1 MDVKN
6 MVILVNKET
15 DEAIGTEEKMKAHDK
30 ENGKWHRA
38 ISVFIFND
46 KGETM
51 MQQRDKKKYH
61 SGEKWSNTCCSH
73 PMPGESVIDSA
84 HRRLMEEM
92 GFSCKLK
99 NAFMFKYEAD
109 VGKGLTEK
117 EYDYIFFGRFN
128 GEPKPNSDEVSE
140 YKWMGLQELT
150 SDISKNPDSY
160 TPWLRLM
167 IGEVSKKYMQLKDEI

>member
-1 MDVKN
+1 MDEKN

-15 DEAIGTEEKMKAHDK
+15 DEAIGIEEKMKAHDK

-51 MQQRDKKKYH
+51 MQQRDREKYH

-84 HRRLMEEM
+84 HRRLVEEM
-92 GFSCKLK
+92 GFDCEMHE
-99 NAFMFKYEAD
+99 AFVFPYEAD
-109 VGKGLTEK
+109 VGSGLRER
-117 EYDYIFFGRFN
+117 EYDHIIFGRYN
-128 GEPKPNSDEVSE
+128 GTPKPDPKEVQDWKWIGLEELRSE
-140 YKWMGLQELT
+140 IGKKPEEFT
-150 SDISKNPDSY
+150 A
-160 TPWLRLM
+160 WLRLM
-167 IGEVSKKYMQLKDEI
+167 IDEVIRQYKNEQL

>member
-1 MDVKN
+1 MEQS
-6 MVILVNKET
+6 VILV
-15 DEAIGTEEKMKAHDK
+15 DSRGRRIGTEQKLKAHS
-30 ENGKWHRA
+30 NGGIWHRA
-38 ISVFIFND
+38 ISIFAFND
-46 KGETM
+46 KGETLL
-51 MQQRDKKKYH
+51 QRRAFIKYH
-61 SGEKWSNTCCSH
+61 TPGKWSNTCCSH
-73 PMPGESVIDSA
+73 PAPGEKAISAA